1 MQDLPRTFPGENRW
15 LASPEGQESLRRVL
29 VAYSAHNPK
38 VGYCQS
44 MNYVAAVLLLVLEM
58 SEEDTFWLM
67 VVLLDGAAA
76 SLCSLLSALR
86 VSENSAARSTEG
98 SYRGHFT
105 VTASAEVRVA
115 EGWV

>member
-15 LASPEGQESLRRVL
+15 LASPEGQEALRRVL
-29 VAYSAHNPK
+29 LAYSVHNPT

-76 SLCSLLSALR
+76 SCSFPALSLLSGPLG
-86 VSENSAARSTEG
+86 TPGTMEG
-98 SYRGHFT
+98 SYWGRWYPSRSDDSCMKFG
-105 VTASAEVRVA
+105 
-115 EGWV
+115 